1 MNRSQLVRITVNSS
15 FSLKR
20 REEGVSLPGGHT
32 NNLQNNW
39 HINRM
44 WKISRPLGRG
54 SFGFVSLAVSQ
65 PNDDESKLDLPS
77 LVAIKSAEVSF
88 QKECNF
94 HAKLQ
99 DHPHILRCFG
109 SFISEKNGFLVYNMI
124 LEYASGGSLADRI
137 RCSGGGGLPD
147 YEVRW
152 YTKGLLKGLSHMHKL
167 GYVHCDIKPHNIL
180 LVGGSSRLSFNTRR
194 RRLTQETVKI
204 ADFGQTKKAGKMETD
219 GQQDNGRRGSPLFM
233 APESVMRQEYE
244 PCSDIWAVGCTVLQM
259 ITGKPAWKCDLETE
273 TCAILYRIGFTEKV
287 PEMPSWVSEEG
298 RDFLRK
304 CLVRET
310 KSRWTAEML
319 LCHPFVSSKVMM
331 REPMRKEMC
340 FC

>member
-1 MNRSQLVRITVNSS
+1 
-15 FSLKR
+15 
-20 REEGVSLPGGHT
+20 
-32 NNLQNNW
+32 
-39 HINRM
+39 M

-77 LVAIKSAEVSF
+77 LVAIKSAEVFQLHPF
-88 QKECNF
+88 QKECDF
-94 HAKLQ
+94 HAKLH
-99 DHPHILRCFG
+99 DYPHILRCFG
-109 SFISEKNGFLVYNMI
+109 NFISEKNGFLVYNMI

-152 YTKGLLKGLSHMHKL
+152 YTKGLLKGLNHMHKL

-180 LVGGSSRLSFNTRR
+180 LVGGSSCLSFNTRR
-194 RRLTQETVKI
+194 RRLRLETVKI

-233 APESVMRQEYE
+233 APESVLRQEYE
-244 PCSDIWAVGCTVLQM
+244 PWSDIWAVGCTVLQM
-259 ITGKPAWKCDLETE
+259 ITGKPAWKCDSETE

-287 PEMPSWVSEEG
+287 PEIPSWVSEEG

-319 LCHPFVSSKVMM
+319 LGHPFVSSRVMM
-331 REPMRKEMC
+331 REPMRKDLC
-340 FC
+340 FLC